1 MTKALDLF
9 NSMVPRLMAISTA
22 NGYATNAGRSVM
34 VGPVPRQHGE
44 TYPFIRLHELDASTE
59 SPLPHRPSAKMR
71 VSFMAEAYAE
81 QPVAANV
88 YSTGHQLIGDLKR
101 ALFGDTMRDL
111 NGAAIDAQLDG
122 YNTIPPEDGSDV
134 VIARVRGS
142 FTFVDHFNAP

>member
-9 NSMVPRLMAISTA
+9 SSLVPRLMAISTA
-22 NGYATNAGRSVM
+22 NGYATNAGRSVV
-34 VGPVPRQHGE
+34 VGPVPRQTGE
-44 TYPFIRLHELDASTE
+44 AYPFIRLHELDASSE
-59 SPLPHRPSAKMR
+59 SSVPHRPHAKIR

-88 YSTGHQLIGDLKR
+88 YSTGHQLIGDLKK

-111 NGAAIDAQLDG
+111 NGGAIDAMLEG

-142 FTFVDHFNAP
+142 FTFSDNFNAP